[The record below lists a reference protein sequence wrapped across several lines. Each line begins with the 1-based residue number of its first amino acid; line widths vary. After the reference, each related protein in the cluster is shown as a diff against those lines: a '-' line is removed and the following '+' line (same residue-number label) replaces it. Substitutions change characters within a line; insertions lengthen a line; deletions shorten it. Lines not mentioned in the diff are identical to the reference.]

1 MSAIDALGKLGQGAW
16 NAGQNIIDQI
26 TGESGREAAQKAAET
41 QAESGR
47 MAIEEAKAAREQSRA
62 DLQPFT
68 QFGGGVLPQIQNLL
82 TPEGQ
87 VAYLG
92 ESNPLFQAALA
103 NLNKQTSQQ
112 AAIRGR
118 TGAGD
123 TKQNYL
129 QNWQAAAMPY
139 LQNQQN
145 MLFNAAGLGQ
155 SSAAGQ
161 ANQSMI
167 AGQNIGNTLTDIGAA
182 RAGGIVGAANAK
194 AGALGDIVGGITS
207 IYGMKS

>member
-1 MSAIDALGKLGQGAW
+1 MTAGQVGLGALGIGA
-16 NAGQNIIDQI
+16 GLY
-26 TGESGREAAQKAAET
+26 SGNKQADAAKDAAKI
-41 QAESGR
+41 QAESGQA
-47 MAIEEAKAAREQSRA
+47 AIEEAKAAREQSRA

-68 QFGGGVLPQIQNLL
+68 KFGGGVLPQIQSLL

-87 VAYLG
+87 AAYVG
-92 ESNPLFQAALA
+92 ENNPLFQAALA

-182 RAGGIVGAANAK
+182 RAGGIVGAANAR
-194 AGALGDIVGGITS
+194 AGTTQDIIGGLTS
-207 IYGMKS
+207 IYGMKP

>member
-16 NAGQNIIDQI
+16 DAGQNILDQI
-26 TGESGREAAQKAAET
+26 TGESGREAAQKAADA

-47 MAIEEAKAAREQSRA
+47 LAIEEAKAAREQSRA

-68 QFGGGVLPQIQNLL
+68 KFGGGVLPQIQNLL

-87 VAYLG
+87 AAYVG
-92 ESNPLFQAALA
+92 ENNPLFQAALA
-103 NLNKQTSQQ
+103 NLNKQTAQQ

-194 AGALGDIVGGITS
+194 SAAINDIVGGISS
-207 IYGMKS
+207 IYGGF

>member
-1 MSAIDALGKLGQGAW
+1 
-16 NAGQNIIDQI
+16 
-26 TGESGREAAQKAAET
+26 
-41 QAESGR
+41 
-47 MAIEEAKAAREQSRA
+47 
-62 DLQPFT
+62 
-68 QFGGGVLPQIQNLL
+68 VLPQLQNIL

-87 VAYLG
+87 VAYAS

-103 NLNKQTSQQ
+103 NLNKQTTQQ

-145 MLFNAAGLGQ
+145 MLFNAAGIGQ
-155 SSAAGQ
+155 ASAAGQ
-161 ANQSMI
+161 ANQSMM
-167 AGQNIGNTLTDIGAA
+167 AGQNIGNTLTEIGAA
-182 RAGGIVGAANAK
+182 RAGGIVGGANAG
-194 AGALGDIVGGITS
+194 AGTLRDIVGGITS
-207 IYGMKS
+207 IYGMKK

>member
-1 MSAIDALGKLGQGAW
+1 MPAIDALGKLGQSAW
-16 NAGQNIIDQI
+16 DAGGDIVDSI
-26 TGESGREAAQKAAET
+26 TGESGREAALDAAQV
-41 QAESGR
+41 QADAGKL
-47 MAIEEAKAAREQSRA
+47 AIEEAKAAREQSRA

-68 QFGGGVLPQIQNLL
+68 QFGGGVLPQLQNLL

-87 VAYLG
+87 AAYAS

-103 NLNKQTSQQ
+103 NLNKQTTQQ
-112 AAIRGR
+112 AAVRGR
-118 TGAGD
+118 AGAGD

-145 MLFNAAGLGQ
+145 MLFNAAGIGQ
-155 SSAAGQ
+155 ASAAGQ
-161 ANQSMI
+161 ANQSMV

-182 RAGGIVGAANAK
+182 RAGGVVGAANAK
-194 AGALGDIVGGITS
+194 AAGIKDIVGGVTS
-207 IYGMKS
+207 IYGGF

>member
-1 MSAIDALGKLGQGAW
+1 MPVVSALTLY
-16 NAGQNIIDQI
+16 
-26 TGESGREAAQKAAET
+26 SGNEQSKAAQKAAET
-41 QAESGR
+41 QVLAGQT
-47 MAIEEAKAAREQSRA
+47 AIEEAKAAREQSRA

-68 QFGGGVLPQIQNLL
+68 QFGGGVLPKIQNLL

-92 ESNPLFQAALA
+92 ENNPLFQAALA
-103 NLNKQTSQQ
+103 NLNKQTTQQ
-112 AAIRGR
+112 AAARGR

-145 MLFNAAGLGQ
+145 MLFNAAGIGQ
-155 SSAAGQ
+155 ASAAGQ
-161 ANQSMI
+161 ANQSMM

-194 AGALGDIVGGITS
+194 AGATKDIIGGLTS
-207 IYGMKS
+207 IYGMLP